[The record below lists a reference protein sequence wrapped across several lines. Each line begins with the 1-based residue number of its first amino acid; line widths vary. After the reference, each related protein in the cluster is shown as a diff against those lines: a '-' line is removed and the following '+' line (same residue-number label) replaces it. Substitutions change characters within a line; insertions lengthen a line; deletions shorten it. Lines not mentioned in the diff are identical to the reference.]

1 MTTVTKKELIDRIA
15 SAMRLRRVV
24 VKDLIQ
30 RFLDEMMAELAK
42 GNRLE
47 FRDFGVFEPRIR
59 KARMAQN
66 PRTLQRVQ
74 VPLRTTVRFKGGRLL
89 KEVIQKGAGP
99 RGGKSDRTAAPSAA
113 PAPPPPS

>member
-1 MTTVTKKELIDRIA
+1 MRTVTKKEIMDRIA
-15 SAMRLRRVV
+15 DSLKENRTT
-24 VKDLIQ
+24 VKAIVQ
-30 RFLDEMMAELAK
+30 QFLDRIAAELAR
-42 GNRLE
+42 GNRCE
-47 FRDFGVFEPRIR
+47 FRDFGVFEVRIR

-74 VPLRTTVRFKGGRLL
+74 VPLRISVRFKGGRLL

-99 RGGKSDRTAAPSAA
+99 RGGKSDRAAAPSTA